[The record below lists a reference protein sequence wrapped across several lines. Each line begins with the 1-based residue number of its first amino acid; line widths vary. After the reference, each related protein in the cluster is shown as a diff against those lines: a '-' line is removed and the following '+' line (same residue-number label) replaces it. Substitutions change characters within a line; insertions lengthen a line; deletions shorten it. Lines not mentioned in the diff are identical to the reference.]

1 MGLRNRP
8 KLWVRKK
15 PRVNSPLVSLATKTY
30 QGTAK
35 RTNAATAQP
44 SRRSKSSPGCREHR
58 RYRPITATGNT
69 KPTGPFAKTARAMQ
83 TLARMIH
90 FAFSRDG
97 LAERGMLRQ
106 KAYKVATLSASKRES
121 G

>member
-15 PRVNSPLVSLATKTY
+15 PRVNSPLVSLDTKAY
-30 QGTAK
+30 HGTAR

-44 SRRSKSSPGCREHR
+44 SRKSKSSPSCREHR

-69 KPTGPFAKTARAMQ
+69 RPTGPFAKTARAIQ

-90 FAFSRDG
+90 FALSRDAA
-97 LAERGMLRQ
+97 AERG
-106 KAYKVATLSASKRES
+106 
-121 G
+121 